1 MNEETSAVQISDDL
15 DTFETEFFGQ
25 TSAPQEAATSEE
37 VNEKETDDAP
47 INDVIDTQDEDDT
60 LDDSGDDE
68 EEETGEQAEEI
79 ADEPKPK
86 KNRFQERI
94 DELTAKAREAERRE
108 QATLAKLEQIM
119 QKLEQQDADDYSDEP
134 ATGPQPDDLNAD
146 GTEKY
151 PLGEYDPNYIKDQV
165 KFTLEQ
171 EREAMRQRDEQ
182 EAQQREIDQ
191 AQLELQ
197 TNWNEGL
204 VAARERYPDFQEK
217 AEAIVNEFSG
227 INEDYGEYLSTTIMG
242 MEHGTDVLYYLAN
255 NPDEARKIVNSGAT
269 KATIALG
276 RLEAKFAF
284 AAEEKAKAR
293 PKVSNA
299 PAPPPVQNKGSAPVG
314 REIRGDEDD
323 LDLISKALFAKK

>member
-1 MNEETSAVQISDDL
+1 MNEETPVTNDVSLDD
-15 DTFETEFFGQ
+15 FEAEFFGQ
-25 TSAPQEAATSEE
+25 TSSTDAAATAEE
-37 VNEKETDDAP
+37 VKDESESDAP
-47 INDVIDTQDEDDT
+47 INAEVDTQDVDDTHDEGEDDN
-60 LDDSGDDE
+60 SDE
-68 EEETGEQAEEI
+68 DGEQAEEI

-108 QATLAKLEQIM
+108 AATLSKLEEIM
-119 QKLEQQDADDYSDEP
+119 AKLEQQDTNDYSDDEP
-134 ATGPQPDDLNAD
+134 DVGPQPDDLNED

-171 EREAMRQRDEQ
+171 EREALRQREEE
-182 EAQQREIDQ
+182 EANQREIDQ
-191 AQLELQ
+191 ARLELQ
-197 TNWNEGL
+197 NSWNENL
-204 VAARERYPDFQEK
+204 VSARERYPDFQEK

-227 INEDYGEYLSTTIMG
+227 LNEAYGEYLSTTIMS
-242 MEHGTDVLYYLAN
+242 MEYGSDVLYYLAN

-269 KATIALG
+269 KATVALG